1 MMLYQVKSYLKFF
14 IGSTNAHGVHSPFV
28 YDLIT
33 QCFYDKTKYPA
44 YEVLAKHRK
53 NLLAQQKTIKITDFG
68 KGSHIF
74 KSNER
79 KVSKIAKHAGINT
92 KRQRLLFRLV
102 CYFSSENILELGTSV
117 GLASAALALGNL
129 KGSVTTLEGC
139 PETSEV
145 ARKQF
150 EKFKWNHI
158 RLQTTTFDLFFDT
171 TPSANFDLVYIDG
184 NHSKENTLEYFNSL
198 LPLTNNDTV
207 LIFDDIYWSS
217 EMTEAWQQIYTHEQV
232 TVSIDSFHWGFIFFR
247 KEQPKQHFKIR
258 L

>member
-1 MMLYQVKSYLKFF
+1 MLYQVKSYLKFF

-28 YDLIT
+28 YDLVT

-44 YEVLAKHRK
+44 YEILVEHRK
-53 NLLAQQKTIKITDFG
+53 NLLALVQTIKITDFG
-68 KGSHIF
+68 KGSRVF

-79 KVSKIAKHAGINT
+79 EVSAIAKHAGVNA

-102 CYFSSENILELGTSV
+102 RYFSSENVLELGTSV

-129 KGSVTTLEGC
+129 EGSLTTLEGC

-150 EKFKWNHI
+150 EKFKWKHI
-158 RLQTTTFDLFFDT
+158 RLYTTTFERFFDT
-171 TPSANFDLVYIDG
+171 TPATSFDLVYVDG
-184 NHSKENTLEYFNSL
+184 NHSKENTLAYFDALLSL
-198 LPLTNNDTV
+198 KSNDTV
-207 LIFDDIYWSS
+207 LIFDDIYWSP
-217 EMTEAWQQIYTHEQV
+217 EMTEAWEQIYTHEQV
-232 TVSIDSFHWGFIFFR
+232 TVSIDSFHWGLIFFR
-247 KEQPKQHFKIR
+247 KEQPKQHFRIR